1 MPQTGEDLAN
11 QALSAVSADTAAE
24 LAQSEKIAET
34 LTALQ
39 GVIEHN
45 ARELQDLSAKLKE
58 KREMLKNQL
67 DNNVEISEAEAEVKQ
82 VSDKLKQAR
91 AKAGNSQEVV
101 DLKLQIAELN
111 QSKKEIEETLSSH
124 LINYHQLTGS
134 TSFDTSDG
142 DQWEFSINARV
153 KAKKS

>member
-11 QALSAVSADTAAE
+11 QALSAVGADTAAE

-91 AKAGNSQEVV
+91 AKAGNS
-101 DLKLQIAELN
+101 
-111 QSKKEIEETLSSH
+111 
-124 LINYHQLTGS
+124 
-134 TSFDTSDG
+134 
-142 DQWEFSINARV
+142 
-153 KAKKS
+153 

>member
-1 MPQTGEDLAN
+1 MAQTGEDLAN
-11 QALSAVSADTAAE
+11 EALAAVSDSAASE
-24 LAQSEKIAET
+24 LAASEKIAET
-34 LTALQ
+34 LTTLQ

-45 ARELQDLSAKLKE
+45 ARQLQDIAKQLKE
-58 KREMLKNQL
+58 KREMLKNVME
-67 DNNVEISEAEAEVKQ
+67 NNVEISQAEQEAKEIT
-82 VSDKLKQAR
+82 DKLKQAK

-111 QSKKEIEETLSSH
+111 QNKKEIEETLSSH

-142 DQWEFSINARV
+142 DQWEFSISARV
-153 KAKKS
+153 KAKK